1 MDKAKLRLLA
11 GVSGGVFGFAGIL
24 ALAFAGTMLLSQWM
38 PLWAAGLSIGGILF
52 LIAAACVLFFLD
64 IFKSADEELDQLED
78 ATADMLADL
87 PFDTI
92 QAIVEKRPLT
102 AVGIAMLAGYAAT
115 NDPDRAVKNAEKLV
129 FGLL

>member
-24 ALAFAGTMLLSQWM
+24 ALSAGVAMLLSHWM
-38 PLWAAGLSIGGILF
+38 PLWVAGFATGGALFVVAAVCIF
-52 LIAAACVLFFLD
+52 FFLD
-64 IFKSADEELDQLED
+64 IFKSAEEELDQFED

-92 QAIVEKRPLT
+92 KAIVEKRPLT
-102 AVGIAMLAGYAAT
+102 ALGVAALAGYAAT
-115 NDPDRAVKNAEKLV
+115 SDPDRTMKNAERLV
-129 FGLL
+129 MGLL

>member
-24 ALAFAGTMLLSQWM
+24 ALSAGVTLLLSQWM
-38 PLWAAGLSIGGILF
+38 PMWVAGFSTGGVLF
-52 LIAAACVLFFLD
+52 VIAAVCLVFFLD
-64 IFKSADEELDQLED
+64 LFKSSEEELDQFED

-92 QAIVEKRPLT
+92 KAIVEKRPLT
-102 AVGIAMLAGYAAT
+102 AIGVAALAGYAAT
-115 NDPDRAVKNAEKLV
+115 SDPDRAVKNAERFV
-129 FGLL
+129 MGLL